1 MVMGPK
7 VGHSPK
13 TAEEQL
19 EIDREIIMLDNR
31 LAEVRRLEKLNGLLS
46 EETDAYLCRAH
57 RRLHTYPI
65 EV

>member
-31 LAEVRRLEKLNGLLS
+31 LAEVDDWRN
-46 EETDAYLCRAH
+46 
-57 RRLHTYPI
+57 
-65 EV
+65 

>member
-7 VGHSPK
+7 VEHSPK

-31 LAEVRRLEKLNGLLS
+31 LAEVDDWRN
-46 EETDAYLCRAH
+46 
-57 RRLHTYPI
+57 
-65 EV
+65 